1 MFVYLAVVICC
12 LFFTTSFIGMEASEL
27 IGGLI
32 QNIGLISSCCLQ
44 LCATMLRAFGPMA
57 LVAAPAYAWGVP
69 VLIIFCLLQTSNIRL
84 KPPQHEH

>member
-1 MFVYLAVVICC
+1 M
-12 LFFTTSFIGMEASEL
+12 TTSFIGMEASES
-27 IGGLI
+27 IGVLI
-32 QNIGLISSCCLQ
+32 QSRGLISSCCVQ

-69 VLIIFCLLQTSNIRL
+69 VLIIFCLFQTSNVRL